1 MMTTHNGYR
10 SSFWVGLSCCI
21 VAGCLSS
28 SSDSASK
35 TTGESSNN
43 KSKDSSAKQTVG
55 HDQAASEWS
64 KYPDIPRVD
73 VMLEVDGIEIPR
85 SDVKTT
91 ESSGG
96 GKVPADVGNPGT
108 SGKPVRGDWLTI
120 RLSSEP
126 KTMNAVVETSAVQ
139 SYISEYVNEALAR
152 QDPETLK
159 FEPLVAKKWIA
170 EDAVKLA
177 PDYDGQKLRVAQAG
191 GEPQKQLEITYSKSE
206 EDNPAELKLSVS
218 GVNGNPI
225 ANVWVGLF
233 PLGDGMPG
241 APRTGYHYWSDADG
255 VVPVS
260 AVVPG
265 RYTVRVGREVFGQ
278 AVEGDDGSLTVT
290 PLSPDNPLSDTL
302 KSSGKHELVL
312 AQGEWVDV
320 QRSTV
325 YTYLLRDDV
334 TWSDGAP
341 FTSKDLVFAY
351 AAINNAFVDGES
363 LRVYY
368 SDLISCDA
376 LGKHAVRMKYRQQ
389 YFKSFEFTAGLAFY
403 APPWHL
409 FASYFAEDGLEL
421 TLERLT
427 PEQEAAQK
435 KISAYGQKFGKFY
448 NTDERYNLKPLGTG
462 PYVISKWERSDRLEL
477 DRNKNYWNADR
488 QPYLDRLIFKFIPD
502 NVTALQAL
510 ASGEID
516 FFYRMDSEQYFEDLN
531 TPKVK
536 GWFDDN
542 FVKAAWFV
550 PSFSYVGWNALK
562 PMFQDRRVRIALRL
576 LFNVDEFV
584 KEKLHGAAVVVSGS
598 QYYFGPA
605 YDHGVA
611 PLGYQPEVA
620 RDLLTEAGWVDT
632 DGDGILDKDSQKFE
646 FTMLFPPGNPVVA
659 DQLALMQK
667 AFRDAGIV
675 MSLRSYEW
683 ASFIDKVK
691 ERDFEAVRLGWSQ
704 SLESDPFQIWHG
716 SQAGADRRGSNHV
729 SFSDPKADELIEM
742 LRLTLDD
749 DKRRV
754 INSAFHRIL
763 DREQPYLF
771 LYTAKDFGAYQKRF
785 RGVKWYRIRP
795 GFDLTEWYVP
805 QDQQKH

>member
-1 MMTTHNGYR
+1 
-10 SSFWVGLSCCI
+10 
-21 VAGCLSS
+21 
-28 SSDSASK
+28 
-35 TTGESSNN
+35 
-43 KSKDSSAKQTVG
+43 
-55 HDQAASEWS
+55 
-64 KYPDIPRVD
+64 
-73 VMLEVDGIEIPR
+73 MLEVDGIEIPR
-85 SDVKTT
+85 SQVKTAET
-91 ESSGG
+91 SSDGQ
-96 GKVPADVGNPGT
+96 VPVDVGNPGPA
-108 SGKPVRGDWLTI
+108 GKPVRGDWLTI

-126 KTMNAVVETSAVQ
+126 KTMNPVVETSAVQ

-159 FEPLVAKKWIA
+159 YEPLVAKKWIA

-177 PDYDGQKLRVAQAG
+177 ADYGGQKLTVALDDGKPQDDLEMTYP
-191 GEPQKQLEITYSKSE
+191 EPTDDQ
-206 EDNPAELKLSVS
+206 PAQLKLSVS
-218 GVNGNPI
+218 DAAGKPM
-225 ANVWVGLF
+225 ADVWVGLF
-233 PLGDGMPG
+233 PMGADMPG
-241 APRTGYHYWSDADG
+241 APRTGYHHWSDAEG
-255 VVPVS
+255 
-260 AVVPG
+260 AVVVAGIVPG
-265 RYTVRVGREVFGQ
+265 QYRVRVGRELYGQ

-290 PLSPDNPLSDTL
+290 PIAPHNPLSEKL
-302 KSSGKHELVL
+302 KASGEQALVL
-312 AQGEWVDV
+312 SKGEWVDV

-325 YTYLLRDDV
+325 YTYVLRDDV

-341 FTSKDLVFAY
+341 FTSRDLEFAY
-351 AAINNAFVDGES
+351 ATINNEFVDGES

-368 SDLISCDA
+368 ADLISCEA
-376 LGKHAVRMKYRQQ
+376 LGEHAVRMKYRQQ

-403 APPWHL
+403 APPWHV
-409 FASYFAEDGLEL
+409 FEDYFKAEGSEL

-427 PEQEAAQK
+427 PEQETAQK
-435 KISAYGQKFGKFY
+435 KVSVSGQKFGKFY

-462 PYVISKWERSDRLEL
+462 PYVMSKWVRADRLEL
-477 DRNKNYWNADR
+477 DRNPKYWNVER

-516 FFYRMDSEQYFEDLN
+516 FLYRMDPEQYFEDLN
-531 TPKVK
+531 TKEVK
-536 GWFDDN
+536 KWFDGEY
-542 FVKAAWFV
+542 VKAAWFV
-550 PSFSYVGWNALK
+550 PSFSYVGWNGLK
-562 PMFQDRRVRIALRL
+562 PMFRDRRVRIALRL

-584 KEKLHGAAVVVSGS
+584 KEKLHGAAVVISGS
-598 QYYFGPA
+598 QYYFGPG

-611 PLGYQPEVA
+611 PLGYQPDVA

-646 FTMLFPPGNPVVA
+646 FTMLFPPGNPVVE

-667 AFRDAGIV
+667 AFRNAGVV
-675 MSLRSYEW
+675 MNLRSYEW

-691 ERDFEAVRLGWSQ
+691 ERDFDAVRLGWSQ
-704 SLESDPFQIWHG
+704 ALESDPFQIWHG
-716 SQAGADRRGSNHV
+716 SQAGADKRGSNHV
-729 SFSDPKADELIEM
+729 SFDNPQADELIEM

-749 DKRRV
+749 GKRKV

-805 QDQQKH
+805 KDQQKH